1 MAGSFVQRNWFLMG
15 ILLAIALGMF
25 FPEIGV
31 LLNPGSSTST
41 AIVVAL
47 FIITGLMLPAE
58 TIWRGMR
65 NIRLHLYLQIF
76 IFCIVPLYFLA
87 TLTFTRS
94 LIPASLRVGVFAL
107 ACLPTTVSSCVVFTQ
122 VAGGNA
128 VGALFNSTLANI
140 AGIFLSPLLLSFML
154 QNGLGALP
162 KGETIRILRDLALT
176 ILLPFAAG
184 QGARFLF
191 AKALV
196 SRRRSLFATLSN
208 ALILLI
214 IFFAFS
220 KSARNEF
227 LHERAF
233 QLLVPFLYL
242 AVSHLILTAA
252 AYGGARVLRLD
263 GVDTIA
269 AVFVAPQK
277 TIAMGIPLLTTYFA
291 NDPQTLALAIVPLLF
306 YHPWQLLVAGLLKS
320 APFLRKAGAVPADAV
335 ETQPRHPRTR

>member
-1 MAGSFVQRNWFLMG
+1 MG
-15 ILLAIALGMF
+15 ILAAIALGMLF
-25 FPEIGV
+25 AEIGAR
-31 LLNPGSSTST
+31 LNPGSSTST

-47 FIITGLMLPAE
+47 FVITGLTLPAE

-65 NIRLHLYLQIF
+65 NLRLHLYLQVF

-87 TLTFTRS
+87 TMAFTRS
-94 LIPASLRVGVFAL
+94 LIPDSLRVGVFAL
-107 ACLPTTVSSCVVFTQ
+107 ACLPTTVSSCVIFTQ

-154 QNGLGALP
+154 QNGLGSLP
-162 KGETIRILRDLALT
+162 KGEMIRILRDLALT
-176 ILLPFAAG
+176 ILLPFIAG

-208 ALILLI
+208 ALILLV
-214 IFFAFS
+214 IFFAFC

-227 LHERAF
+227 LHDKAP

-242 AVSHLILTAA
+242 TVSHLILTAA
-252 AYGGARVLRLD
+252 AYGGAKVLRLD

-291 NDPQTLALAIVPLLF
+291 GDPQTLALAIVPLLF
-306 YHPWQLLVAGLLKS
+306 YHPWQLLVAGLLKG
-320 APFLRKAGAVPADAV
+320 APFLKRAGGVSADAS
-335 ETQPRHPRTR
+335 ETRPRHPRP

>member
-1 MAGSFVQRNWFLMG
+1 MAGSFIQRNWFLMG
-15 ILLAIALGMF
+15 ILAAIALGMLF
-25 FPEIGV
+25 AEIGAR
-31 LLNPGSSTST
+31 LNPGSITST

-47 FIITGLMLPAE
+47 FVITGLTLPAE

-65 NIRLHLYLQIF
+65 NLRLHLYLQVF

-87 TLTFTRS
+87 TVTLAGN
-94 LIPASLRVGVFAL
+94 LIPDSLRVGVFAL
-107 ACLPTTVSSCVVFTQ
+107 ACLPTTVSSCVIFTQ

-140 AGIFLSPLLLSFML
+140 AGIFLSPLLLSIVL

-176 ILLPFAAG
+176 ILLPFIAG

-191 AKALV
+191 AKAFV

-208 ALILLI
+208 ALILLV
-214 IFFAFS
+214 IFFAFC

-227 LHERAF
+227 LHDKAA

-263 GVDTIA
+263 GADTIA
-269 AVFVAPQK
+269 SVFVAPQK

-291 NDPQTLALAIVPLLF
+291 REPQTLALAIVPLLF
-306 YHPWQLLVAGLLKS
+306 YHPWQLLVAGLLRS
-320 APFLRKAGAVPADAV
+320 APFVRKGAVVSVDAG
-335 ETQPRHPRTR
+335 ETQTSHPRTR

>member
-1 MAGSFVQRNWFLMG
+1 MAGSFVKRNWFLMG
-15 ILLAIALGMF
+15 IVLAIVLGML
-25 FPEIGV
+25 FPRVGS
-31 LLNPGSSTST
+31 LLNPASSTST
-41 AIVVAL
+41 AIIVVL
-47 FIITGLMLPAE
+47 FIITGLTLPAE

-65 NIRLHLYLQIF
+65 NLRLHLYLQLF

-87 TLTFTRS
+87 TVALTS
-94 LIPASLRVGVFAL
+94 NLIPASLRVGVLAL

-140 AGIFLSPLLLSFML
+140 AGIFLSPLLLSLLL

-162 KGETIRILRDLALT
+162 KGETVRILKDLALT

-184 QGARFLF
+184 QGARLLF
-191 AKALV
+191 AKPLV
-196 SRRRSLFATLSN
+196 SKHRSLLAAVSN

-214 IFFAFS
+214 IFFAFC
-220 KSARNEF
+220 KSSRNEF
-227 LHERAF
+227 LHEKAA
-233 QLLVPFLYL
+233 QLLLPFLYL
-242 AVSHLILTAA
+242 AVSHLILAAA

-263 GVDTIA
+263 GADTIA

-277 TIAMGIPLLTTYFA
+277 TIAMGIPLLSTYFA
-291 NDPQTLALAIVPLLF
+291 GDPQTLALAIVPLLF

-320 APFLRKAGAVPADAV
+320 APFFRKMGSASPNAAP
-335 ETQPRHPRTR
+335 TKT